1 MKFSSVQLDLEWIQ
15 LKSALFGLKNMNI
28 HQVVTNIKE
37 QVFDLSVKKQ
47 VKDKR
52 HVLWRV
58 NNEDIV
64 EHEQRVI
71 K

>member
-1 MKFSSVQLDLEWIQ
+1 
-15 LKSALFGLKNMNI
+15 MNI